1 MKLEEKQEI
10 AATARKLIRLL
21 MSCDDDDFVDLV
33 VCCVQDAD
41 TTPIEPEYL

>member
-10 AATARKLIRLL
+10 AATARKLIYLL

-33 VCCVQDAD
+33 MCCVQDAD
-41 TTPIEPEYL
+41 TTLIKPEHL

>member
-1 MKLEEKQEI
+1 MKFEEKSEI

-21 MSCDDDDFVDLV
+21 MSCDDDEFVDLV

-41 TTPIEPEYL
+41 TTLIKPERL

>member
-21 MSCDDDDFVDLV
+21 MSCDDDFVDLV
-33 VCCVQDAD
+33 MCCVQDAD

>member
-10 AATARKLIRLL
+10 ASTARKLICLL
-21 MSCDDDDFVDLV
+21 MSCDNDEFVDLV

-41 TTPIEPEYL
+41 TTPIDPEYL